1 MGITIPDG
9 KKEEEVTVLYKKN
22 SKGEY
27 IPIEFKEICTS
38 DWDNKLVVV
47 KIGESGQKIPES
59 EIEES
64 WGALNDAD
72 ALNRLHN
79 TSFLITPHNLSFEVI
94 DKKDLSK
101 QCVLVKVKEEEN
113 ISNFQHLQK
122 TIKDQL
128 KNFTN
133 KTVTFPSALSLKEYN
148 EIMEIKR
155 RCEFRRRRGNI

>member
-1 MGITIPDG
+1 
-9 KKEEEVTVLYKKN
+9 VTVLYKKN

-38 DWDNKLVVV
+38 EWNNKLVVV
-47 KIGESGQKIPES
+47 KIGESGQTIPES

-72 ALNRLHN
+72 ALNKLHN
-79 TSFLITPHNLSFEVI
+79 TSFLITPYNLSFEAI
-94 DKKDLSK
+94 DKGELSK
-101 QCVLVKVKEEEN
+101 QCVLIKIKEDEKVN
-113 ISNFQHLQK
+113 NLQYFQK
-122 TIKDQL
+122 YIKDHL
-128 KNFTN
+128 KNFAG
-133 KTVTFPSALSLKEYN
+133 KTITFPSALSLKEYN